1 MVKSLCVAIFWIES
15 KASLYKKKQLLKK
28 VEKLHFFQGGRSMA
42 WVKSLKFFHHF
53 ILGNIK
59 KEIVLHDILD
69 SRKAF
74 LDN

>member
-1 MVKSLCVAIFWIES
+1 
-15 KASLYKKKQLLKK
+15 
-28 VEKLHFFQGGRSMA
+28 MA